1 MDERCRIQFIASFA
15 QAISETDLSNSRDQM
30 DMLCRIIQMG
40 MALGLEEYAVDSLL
54 WTQNLELSFEDKEF
68 LDRSFPSRNSLIVL
82 GKRKSVNL
90 PSIPKGWACKR
101 PR

>member
-40 MALGLEEYAVDSLL
+40 MALGLEEDAVDYLL
-54 WTQNLELSFEDKEF
+54 WTENLEL
-68 LDRSFPSRNSLIVL
+68 
-82 GKRKSVNL
+82 
-90 PSIPKGWACKR
+90 C
-101 PR
+101 